1 MAESIRSYR
10 FLMDSLLRVA
20 LPVKGRRGNKCLT
33 VTCGCGGGLLDCYAV
48 LFNLR
53 RQGIADLLLTLIF
66 IGKGLPTYS

>member
-33 VTCGCGGGLLDCYAV
+33 VTCGCGGAS
-48 LFNLR
+48 
-53 RQGIADLLLTLIF
+53 LTVTRCSLIF
-66 IGKGLPTYS
+66 VGKGLPTYS